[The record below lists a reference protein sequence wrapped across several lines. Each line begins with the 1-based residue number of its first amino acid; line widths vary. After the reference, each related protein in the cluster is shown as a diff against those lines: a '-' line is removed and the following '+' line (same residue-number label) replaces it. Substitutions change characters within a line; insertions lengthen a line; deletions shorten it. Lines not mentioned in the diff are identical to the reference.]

1 MLEFF
6 RFILEFYR
14 RYSLVVGNMP
24 IDKDVCGD
32 ILGASAHM
40 SESAEGITLVLT
52 LDPFV
57 FESTLYFHN
66 GTLLMI

>member
-1 MLEFF
+1 MLIFF

>member
-52 LDPFV
+52 LILLCLSLPYT
-57 FESTLYFHN
+57 STMEHC
-66 GTLLMI
+66 

>member
-1 MLEFF
+1 
-6 RFILEFYR
+6 
-14 RYSLVVGNMP
+14 MP